1 MKKLI
6 VCIFV
11 SIILCLFT
19 SMTYAANVK
28 IFTEDDVN
36 VSTEDYTCVPDFNND
51 GVVNIEDVKQKAMYE
66 IFEYQM
72 WLVLCWTLNQ
82 DDQILKGLDM
92 AKEFANWAY
101 ECWWPSV
108 TVESPEADLEEA
120 VKAIDHFEEA
130 VTAIDDMNVS
140 TEGDTCVPDF
150 NNDGVVNIEDVKQK
164 AMYEI
169 FEYQMWLV
177 LCWTRSN

>member
-19 SMTYAANVK
+19 NMTYAANVK

-36 VSTEDYTCVPDFNND
+36 VSTED
-51 GVVNIEDVKQKAMYE
+51 
-66 IFEYQM
+66 
-72 WLVLCWTLNQ
+72 
-82 DDQILKGLDM
+82 
-92 AKEFANWAY
+92 
-101 ECWWPSV
+101 
-108 TVESPEADLEEA
+108 
-120 VKAIDHFEEA
+120 
-130 VTAIDDMNVS
+130 
-140 TEGDTCVPDF
+140 DTCVPDF

-177 LCWTRSN
+177 LCWTPARPCGDYNLDGIVNEDDKTQKIIDMATEFVDWVYTCWWPSVTEESPEADHEEVLKAIDHFKEAVKAIEEQQAN